1 MTAFSETE
9 RAEMDSVER
18 AHGTLLAEDVRET
31 ARDPAS
37 SLHRFFE
44 WDDTVAG
51 EAYRLEQARHL
62 IRSYKVEVR
71 IERVEYTI
79 PRYVRD
85 TTLPAHKPG
94 YVNTSHLRKDR
105 DKAHEILVAEFRRAA
120 EAIRRAKALAAYLG
134 MSDEIDDLLLR
145 IGSLQQRAAPDQ
157 PGAH

>member
-1 MTAFSETE
+1 MTQLNELE
-9 RAEMDSVER
+9 RAVLGAVER
-18 AHGTLLAEDVRET
+18 EHGVLLAEEVREV
-31 ARDPAS
+31 ARDPDS
-37 SLHRFFE
+37 PLHRHFE
-44 WDDTVAG
+44 WDDAVAS

-62 IRSYKVEVR
+62 IRSYKVEIR
-71 IERVEYTI
+71 IERVEYSV

-85 TTLPAHKPG
+85 TTLPAKQPG
-94 YVNTSHLRKDR
+94 YVNTSHLRKDK